1 MLAILGRADWPA
13 TAMTIYRIMA
23 VTCYSVQHDHV
34 FAWIPVN
41 GRNSSFWLTFWCLLW
56 KIIHFL
62 WAQKSPS
69 IPPSTSLSSR
79 PAACISSENNYMNMP
94 SLLNIFSFS
103 EVDCS
108 GVHLALCIAGM
119 SALFLHHLI
128 CNTAQL
134 RDMSLQ
140 QNLALSCIIS
150 LNFFHTFKSNGCLT
164 WINIILLRSYLHN
177 WPLYTTLTREWCFN
191 QQCLW
196 QLKIPAF
203 SLEWWLLCYVWNW
216 RTRKTL
222 KDFSCTN
229 D

>member
-1 MLAILGRADWPA
+1 MNSQWILTGTLINTEEQFLSHFQIFPPSALWMNMMLPQLLLSVANREDSFIKELFTKSEKKVKKYTFFPLMLAILGRADWPA

-23 VTCYSVQHDHV
+23 VTCYSIQHDHV

-62 WAQKSPS
+62 WAQKLPS
-69 IPPSTSLSSR
+69 IPPSTSLPSR

-103 EVDCS
+103 EIDCS

-134 RDMSLQ
+134 RDMSL
-140 QNLALSCIIS
+140 
-150 LNFFHTFKSNGCLT
+150 
-164 WINIILLRSYLHN
+164 
-177 WPLYTTLTREWCFN
+177 
-191 QQCLW
+191 
-196 QLKIPAF
+196 
-203 SLEWWLLCYVWNW
+203 
-216 RTRKTL
+216 
-222 KDFSCTN
+222 
-229 D
+229 

>member
-1 MLAILGRADWPA
+1 MNSQWILTGTLINTEEQFLSHFQIFPLSALWMNMMLPQLLLSVANREDSFIKELFTKSEKKVKKYTFFPLMLAILDRADWPA

-23 VTCYSVQHDHV
+23 VTCYSIQHDHV

-62 WAQKSPS
+62 WAQKLPS

-134 RDMSLQ
+134 RDMSL
-140 QNLALSCIIS
+140 
-150 LNFFHTFKSNGCLT
+150 
-164 WINIILLRSYLHN
+164 
-177 WPLYTTLTREWCFN
+177 
-191 QQCLW
+191 
-196 QLKIPAF
+196 
-203 SLEWWLLCYVWNW
+203 
-216 RTRKTL
+216 
-222 KDFSCTN
+222 
-229 D
+229 